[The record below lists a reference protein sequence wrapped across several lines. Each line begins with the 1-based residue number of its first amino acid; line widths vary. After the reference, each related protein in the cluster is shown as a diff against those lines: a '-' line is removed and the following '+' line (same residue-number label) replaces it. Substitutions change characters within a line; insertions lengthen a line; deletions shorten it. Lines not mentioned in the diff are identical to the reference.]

1 MIKFEFRSTSPLEF
15 DSEEEIENFWK
26 EAIEAFNKR
35 NIFPITN
42 TEYNISR
49 KKWKSTLSWYNAVI
63 E

>member
-42 TEYNISR
+42 TEYDISR